1 MVVLRAG
8 MSLLRRDHRFG
19 IHHVAGAACRSAQV
33 WRCDRQ
39 PSACRD
45 AVSSLGDLAEHHLV
59 NSLHHLAELAA
70 PTSAGAG

>member
-1 MVVLRAG
+1 LFCALECRFFAG
-8 MSLLRRDHRFG
+8 IIASAS
-19 IHHVAGAACRSAQV
+19 HHVAGAACRSAQV

-45 AVSSLGDLAEHHLV
+45 AVSSPGDLAEHHLV